1 MCIFLNFY
9 KVLICNYY
17 ALQNSVFVHAS
28 KYISGLFKQM
38 LFTQILISS
47 KDYLIKI
54 KTSTSFLN
62 IRTNLLFKKNVGKT
76 FINDIFTK
84 VKLMEQKG
92 ILHDIFVEKK
102 PTYTTANP

>member
-1 MCIFLNFY
+1 
-9 KVLICNYY
+9 
-17 ALQNSVFVHAS
+17 
-28 KYISGLFKQM
+28 M

-92 ILHDIFVEKK
+92 ILHDIFVEKN